1 MIHEDPDDLGL
12 GGHDDSLKTGHAG
25 KRITCAVILRL
36 FLFMRR
42 RLFIRLAATLGF
54 ALFWIQVGRTTYSMT
69 GQKKYQVILYMSLSD
84 QNIENLKKKLNDNTT
99 LSIKSKTNLN
109 AFINNRKNT
118 IGRAEFMQLYNART
132 KNLRNGDKGT
142 RKRSRNNLN
151 SAMEINNGNV
161 SGESVNP
168 TKNGRM
174 SPRGPLSGI
183 SGASNTSNNRN
194 NVSSSPNKKKARFET
209 AAVGAQ
215 RAIAAANNARRKA
228 VANVKR
234 KAIIDRQQ
242 GNANVKR
249 KAAANKVNANARE
262 NAELL
267 MNVSRKAAAEKAN
280 ANAKAM
286 ANRAATNKA
295 VANKLMRTLSCCER

>member
-1 MIHEDPDDLGL
+1 
-12 GGHDDSLKTGHAG
+12 
-25 KRITCAVILRL
+25 
-36 FLFMRR
+36 
-42 RLFIRLAATLGF
+42 
-54 ALFWIQVGRTTYSMT
+54 VGRTTYSMT

-161 SGESVNP
+161 SGGSVNP

-174 SPRGPLSGI
+174 SPRGVLSGV
-183 SGASNTSNNRN
+183 SGTSNTSNNGN
-194 NVSSSPNKKKARFET
+194 NISSGPIQKRPRFET
-209 AAVGAQ
+209 AAVEL
-215 RAIAAANNARRKA
+215 NAR
-228 VANVKR
+228 
-234 KAIIDRQQ
+234 
-242 GNANVKR
+242 
-249 KAAANKVNANARE
+249 
-262 NAELL
+262 
-267 MNVSRKAAAEKAN
+267 
-280 ANAKAM
+280 
-286 ANRAATNKA
+286 
-295 VANKLMRTLSCCER
+295 

>member
-1 MIHEDPDDLGL
+1 
-12 GGHDDSLKTGHAG
+12 
-25 KRITCAVILRL
+25 
-36 FLFMRR
+36 
-42 RLFIRLAATLGF
+42 
-54 ALFWIQVGRTTYSMT
+54 VGRTTYSMT
-69 GQKKYQVILYMSLSD
+69 GQKKISGDTIYEFIRSEYRESQ
-84 QNIENLKKKLNDNTT
+84 EKLNDNTT

-194 NVSSSPNKKKARFET
+194 NVSSIQIKKDSFR
-209 AAVGAQ
+209 
-215 RAIAAANNARRKA
+215 
-228 VANVKR
+228 
-234 KAIIDRQQ
+234 DRC
-242 GNANVKR
+242 
-249 KAAANKVNANARE
+249 
-262 NAELL
+262 
-267 MNVSRKAAAEKAN
+267 SRSST
-280 ANAKAM
+280 
-286 ANRAATNKA
+286 RD
-295 VANKLMRTLSCCER
+295 SCCK